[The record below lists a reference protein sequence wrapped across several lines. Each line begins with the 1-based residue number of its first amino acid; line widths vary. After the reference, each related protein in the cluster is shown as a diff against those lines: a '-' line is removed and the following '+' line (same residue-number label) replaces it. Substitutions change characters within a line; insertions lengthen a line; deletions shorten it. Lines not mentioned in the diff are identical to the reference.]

1 LFIISPRDG
10 VPFRTAK
17 AVRNKGRV
25 IDRTPGVSREQGAIN
40 RRNKIEPSKRSS
52 DGTKGYTRAIN
63 RLLKL
68 QEMEA
73 ALVDAEMKRCA
84 AEEELFFKLPD
95 RVASGTTFEEKS
107 FGYSVPS
114 DQEIYRDLSSIVVS
128 LALFD
133 GNKMLFA
140 CSGIPLPR
148 GNSKLHLTR
157 FVTSAH
163 LVAEF
168 NKNRNKDEQL
178 RIEVCLP
185 DRRTIDGLLGLY
197 DDDIAIV
204 TSLGLQFAVHPVD
217 LDLEATVVGPDD
229 SVLSVGRAFKSGSLM
244 TMDASRIISDG
255 TWVSDSQNF
264 SEAVLGGPLMVKTI
278 NGNGVRF
285 LGMNLGCYHEDA
297 NVKYRFLPQKLLHE
311 RLKHFQILNPKE
323 LHFREYSL
331 PKDVSSIVPSGFV
344 RTINRMKSLG
354 YPMPPPLMLE
364 RYFGEVRAWKGYP
377 FGYPPVGSEKCVWE
391 HLSKEVVTNISR
403 RVVKLASFNGAF
415 CSCMLITSLFWYLIF
430 TNY

>member
-1 LFIISPRDG
+1 
-10 VPFRTAK
+10 
-17 AVRNKGRV
+17 VRNKGRV

-178 RIEVCLP
+178 RIEVRLP

-311 RLKHFQILNPKE
+311 RLKHFQILKYV
-323 LHFREYSL
+323 FYS
-331 PKDVSSIVPSGFV
+331 
-344 RTINRMKSLG
+344 T
-354 YPMPPPLMLE
+354 
-364 RYFGEVRAWKGYP
+364 
-377 FGYPPVGSEKCVWE
+377 
-391 HLSKEVVTNISR
+391 HLVFFEM
-403 RVVKLASFNGAF
+403 FP
-415 CSCMLITSLFWYLIF
+415 
-430 TNY
+430 NYS